1 MVTSSM
7 RLFCTR
13 LLVGTNQNACVTQF
27 IMLSTNKFHVHVRL
41 FRDRLNM
48 TSKWSINKKGA
59 HGAQPGV
66 SLMFLLH
73 QIFDLFC
80 DVLMNTNARQ

>member
-48 TSKWSINKKGA
+48 TSKWSINKKRGTRGTA
-59 HGAQPGV
+59 GC
-66 SLMFLLH
+66 
-73 QIFDLFC
+73 IT
-80 DVLMNTNARQ
+80 DVFIASNFWLILWCVNEH

>member
-7 RLFCTR
+7 RLFCNR

-27 IMLSTNKFHVHVRL
+27 IMLSTKKFHVHVRL

-48 TSKWSINKKGA
+48 TSKWGINKKMA
-59 HGAQPGV
+59 HGAQSDV
-66 SLMFLLH
+66 ALMFLL
-73 QIFDLFC
+73 Q
-80 DVLMNTNARQ
+80 